1 MSQSS
6 CTPTVLSKSAAVE
19 VRPYQPTNAEL
30 WDDFVW
36 RSNNGTFF
44 HLQRFLSYHPVGRF
58 NFHHLLFYRGE
69 KLLAVLPAALMDE
82 EKTLESPIGASYGG
96 FVLPLLKYV
105 ENERLVDALLEYSAR
120 QGFSKILLTPAPFIY
135 QKRITQDID
144 YALAFKGFDFER
156 HYISHAIQLEETD
169 NFTKYF
175 SSTVRRYIHQCQR
188 NRDLSIE
195 LCEHHS
201 GLDEFYPILLKNK
214 ARHGAKPTH
223 TLDELHRLKQLLPDN
238 IFLFLVR
245 LKGKAIGG
253 SLVLLCNP
261 RVALC
266 FYNMLDYEFEAYHPI
281 HYVMD
286 EVVRW
291 AIRKGCKYVDIG
303 VSQNVQHENQMTPAY
318 SLVEFKEKFA
328 AKGILRSTFRKLL

>member
-1 MSQSS
+1 MSPLSA
-6 CTPTVLSKSAAVE
+6 PIVLSKRATVE
-19 VRPYQPTNAEL
+19 VRLYEPSLSVL

-58 NFHHLLFYRGE
+58 EFHHLLFYRGRE
-69 KLLAVLPAALMDE
+69 LLSVLPAAVME
-82 EKTLESPIGASYGG
+82 GGKTLESPIGASYGG
-96 FVLPLLKYV
+96 FVLPALKYPD
-105 ENERLVDALLEYSAR
+105 NEHLVNALLSYAAK
-120 QGFSKILLTPAPFIY
+120 QGFKKILLTHAPFIY
-135 QKRITQDID
+135 QKRLIQDMD

-156 HYISHAIQLEETD
+156 HYISHAIQLEPTD

-188 NRDLSIE
+188 NPDLKIE
-195 LCEHHS
+195 LCE
-201 GLDEFYPILLKNK
+201 GTAGIDEFYPILLENK

-223 TLDELHRLKQLLPDN
+223 TLDELYRLKHLFPDN

-253 SLVLLCNP
+253 SLVFLCNP
-261 RVALC
+261 QVALC
-266 FYNMLDYEFEAYHPI
+266 FYNMLNYEFSAYHPI
-281 HYVMD
+281 HYVMN
-286 EVVRW
+286 EVVHW
-291 AIRKGCKYVDIG
+291 AIRKGCRYVNIG

-318 SLVEFKEKFA
+318 SLIEFKEKFA
-328 AKGILRSTFRKLL
+328 AKGVLRSTFRKLL